1 MRCRCG
7 NEIQHVP
14 EHLRD
19 LANWV
24 CQQCTNVPTQNGAIE
39 TMSERRVR
47 KQMAEEA
54 KKRAA

>member
-7 NEIQHVP
+7 NEITHVP

-24 CQQCTNVPTQNGAIE
+24 CQQCTNVAPKATA
-39 TMSERRVR
+39 V
-47 KQMAEEA
+47 ADEE
-54 KKRAA
+54 KKRQAVLSQKKKAA